1 MQTSLSRLRE
11 PSRDRHVDI
20 IVRILTHRM
29 HPVPKHA
36 ASVRSALMA
45 ALLGSAMSLV
55 HAETPSFSALLERA
69 QGTAPQLLEQAANVR
84 AAQAQL
90 RQAGARLNPTLDATF
105 ENLHAPETGGVSQ
118 RQDTYAITQVFE
130 LGGKRAA
137 RIEAEQHRATATG
150 TRERQAR
157 LTFTTEL
164 AISYAVAEAMQQR
177 QVVAEAA
184 LERAGDDLRAAQAL
198 VKAGREAELRLAQAR
213 ASAAAARAAQ
223 QSAAADAT
231 EALARLAALV
241 GSPEPFARIDHPFM
255 AKVAASGPTSAWSP
269 DQAPALAAASAERD
283 ALSAQVRVEQ
293 KRAIPDIG
301 VSVGVRRFA
310 WSSDRAATVGL
321 SASIP
326 LFDRNRSGVDA
337 ARERANGAAMRVEAA
352 RLDAVASR
360 RSALAQAAASEQR
373 LQAAEE
379 GEAAALEA
387 YRLGRVGYEAG
398 KTSLLELL
406 SIRRAL
412 SDAQALTI
420 DTRLARVRALAA
432 LSLAEGRLVFGEA
445 P

>member
-1 MQTSLSRLRE
+1 MQISSSRLRAR
-11 PSRDRHVDI
+11 SRGLRAPLTLRCA
-20 IVRILTHRM
+20 RI
-29 HPVPKHA
+29 
-36 ASVRSALMA
+36 SIFA
-45 ALLGSAMSLV
+45 ALVASTISLA
-55 HAETPSFSALLERA
+55 HAETPSFSVLLERVQA
-69 QGTAPQLLEQAANVR
+69 SAPRLLEQSANVR
-84 AAQAQL
+84 AARAEV
-90 RQAGARLNPTLDATF
+90 RQAGAWRNPTLDANF

-118 RQDTYAITQVFE
+118 RQDTYALTQVFE
-130 LGGKRAA
+130 LGGKRSA
-137 RIEAEQHRATATG
+137 RIEAEQYRAAATDA
-150 TRERQAR
+150 RERQAR
-157 LTFTTEL
+157 LAFATEL
-164 AISYAVAEAMQQR
+164 AVAYALAEAMQQR
-177 QVVAEAA
+177 QAVAEAA

-231 EALARLAALV
+231 EAMVRLAALV
-241 GSPEPFARIDHPFM
+241 GSPEPFTRIDHPFM
-255 AKVAASGPTSAWSP
+255 ARVTPLGLASGGTTSWSP
-269 DQAPALAAASAERD
+269 EQSPALASASAERD
-283 ALSAQVRVEQ
+283 ALAAQVRVEQ
-293 KRAIPDIG
+293 KRLIPDVG

-310 WSSDRAATVGL
+310 WSSDKAATVGV

-326 LFDRNRSGVDA
+326 LFDRNRSGIDA

-360 RSALAQAAASEQR
+360 RAALAQTAASEQR
-373 LQAAEE
+373 LMAAEE

-398 KTSLLELL
+398 KTPLLELL

-412 SDAQALTI
+412 SEAQALTI

>member
-1 MQTSLSRLRE
+1 M
-11 PSRDRHVDI
+11 
-20 IVRILTHRM
+20 
-29 HPVPKHA
+29 
-36 ASVRSALMA
+36 
-45 ALLGSAMSLV
+45 
-55 HAETPSFSALLERA
+55 
-69 QGTAPQLLEQAANVR
+69 R
-84 AAQAQL
+84 AAQAQV
-90 RQAGARLNPTLDATF
+90 RQAGAWLNPSLDATF

-118 RQDTYAITQVFE
+118 RQDTYVITQVFE
-130 LGGKRAA
+130 IGGKRAA
-137 RIEAEQHRATATG
+137 RIEAEQHKALAAG
-150 TRERQAR
+150 TRERQSR
-157 LTFTTEL
+157 LAFATEL
-164 AISYAVAEAMQQR
+164 SVAYASAEAMQQR
-177 QVVAEAA
+177 QAVAEAA

-241 GSPEPFARIDHPFM
+241 GSPEPFTRIDHPFM
-255 AKVAASGPTSAWSP
+255 ARVAPVGAASGATAPWSP
-269 DQAPALAAASAERD
+269 DQSPALAAARAERD
-283 ALSAQVRVEQ
+283 ALAAEVRVEQ

-360 RSALAQAAASEQR
+360 RAALAQAAASEQR

-398 KTSLLELL
+398 KTPLLELL